1 MVMFFTSTSPQAK
14 HSTIIVKHE
23 NRVKKA
29 GTLVALGLAL
39 ATGFACS
46 PPPVADRGAEAVYP
60 GTSWERIADP
70 AAAGFSAPALEAI
83 HPYVDGINTSAVMAV
98 AGGRVLFEHGPV
110 DSLSYLASVR
120 KSILAMLYGNYVAD
134 GTIDLELT
142 LEELGMDD
150 VQGLLPIEKRARI
163 LDLVTARSGVYHP
176 ASNAGDNLADAPP
189 RGSQEPG
196 TYYLYSNWDFNAA
209 GTVFEQLT
217 GRNIYDALET
227 DLALPLGFEDWDR
240 SIHGKTGDATRSRN
254 LAYHITLSTR
264 DMARIG
270 HLMLLG
276 GIWGEERV
284 LPQGWAERITSVVTP
299 SEEMN
304 PEGLRGGEFGYGYMW
319 WVWDGPAVPE
329 GFEGAYSGRGAYGQ
343 FITVIPSLDMA
354 VAHKTVPD
362 AQTPWDDYMGIL
374 TRLVAAHC
382 GTDC

>member
-1 MVMFFTSTSPQAK
+1 MIPKRET
-14 HSTIIVKHE
+14 
-23 NRVKKA
+23 RVKGFA
-29 GTLVALGLAL
+29 ALAVLVLALGA
-39 ATGFACS
+39 GFACS
-46 PPPVADRGAEAVYP
+46 PAPVAQSAADAVYP
-60 GTSWERIADP
+60 GASWERIADP
-70 AAAGFSAPALEAI
+70 AAAGFSTEALEAI
-83 HPYVDGINTSAVMAV
+83 HPYVDGINTSAVMAIV
-98 AGGRVLFEHGPV
+98 GGRVLFEHGPV

-134 GTIDLELT
+134 GTINLELT
-142 LEELGMDD
+142 LEDLGIDD
-150 VQGLLPIEKRARI
+150 VQGLLPVEKQARA
-163 LDLVTARSGVYHP
+163 LDLVTARSGIYHP

-209 GTVFEQLT
+209 GAVFEQLT

-240 SIHGKTGDATRSRN
+240 SIHRKTGDATRSRN
-254 LAYHITLSTR
+254 LAYHMVLSTR
-264 DMARIG
+264 DMARLG

-276 GIWGEERV
+276 GVWGEERV

-343 FITVIPSLDMA
+343 FITVIPSLDMV

-382 GTDC
+382 GDC

>member
-1 MVMFFTSTSPQAK
+1 MM
-14 HSTIIVKHE
+14 IVRHE
-23 NRVKKA
+23 NRVKGCIA
-29 GTLVALGLAL
+29 RAALVLAL
-39 ATGFACS
+39 ATGFACA
-46 PPPVADRGAEAVYP
+46 PAPVAERAAETVYP
-60 GTSWERIADP
+60 AAAWERVTDP
-70 AAAGFSAPALEAI
+70 AAAGFSAEALDAI
-83 HPYVDGINTSAVMAV
+83 HPYVEGINTSAVMAV
-98 AGGRVLFEHGPV
+98 VGGRVLFEHGPV

-120 KSILAMLYGNYVAD
+120 KSILAMLYGNYVED
-134 GTIDLELT
+134 GTIDLGLT
-142 LEELGMDD
+142 LEDLGMDD
-150 VQGLLPIEKRARI
+150 VQGLLPIEKRARV

-209 GTVFEQLT
+209 GAVFERLA

-227 DLALPLGFEDWDR
+227 DLAVPLGFEDWDR
-240 SIHGKTGDATRSRN
+240 SIHRKSGDDTRSRN
-254 LAYHITLSTR
+254 LAYHMVLSTR

-270 HLMLLG
+270 HLMLQSG
-276 GIWGEERV
+276 MWEDARI
-284 LPQGWAERITSVVTP
+284 LPDGWAERITSVVTP

-343 FITVIPSLDMA
+343 FITVIPSVGMV

-362 AQTPWDDYMGIL
+362 AQTPWSDYMGIL

-382 GTDC
+382 GADC

>member
-1 MVMFFTSTSPQAK
+1 MM
-14 HSTIIVKHE
+14 IVRHG
-23 NRVKKA
+23 NRVKGRVA
-29 GTLVALGLAL
+29 QAAPVLARAALVLAL
-39 ATGFACS
+39 AAGFACA
-46 PPPVADRGAEAVYP
+46 PAPVAERAAETVFPGA
-60 GTSWERIADP
+60 SWERIADP
-70 AAAGFSAPALEAI
+70 AAAGFSGEALDAI
-83 HPYVDGINTSAVMAV
+83 HPYVEGINTSAVMAV
-98 AGGRVLFEHGPV
+98 VGGRVLFEHGPV

-142 LEELGMDD
+142 LEDLGMDD
-150 VQGLLPIEKRARI
+150 VQGLLPIEKRARV

-196 TYYLYSNWDFNAA
+196 TYYLYSNWDFNASGA
-209 GTVFEQLT
+209 VFEQLT

-240 SIHGKTGDATRSRN
+240 SIHRKSGDATRSRN
-254 LAYHITLSTR
+254 LAYHMVLSTR

-270 HLMLLG
+270 YVMLRDG
-276 GIWGEERV
+276 MWEGERI
-284 LPQGWAERITSVVTP
+284 LPDGWAERIVGIVTP

-343 FITVIPSLDMA
+343 FITVIPAVGMV

-362 AQTPWDDYMGIL
+362 AQTPWSDYMGIL
-374 TRLVAAHC
+374 SRLVAAHC
-382 GTDC
+382 GADC

>member
-1 MVMFFTSTSPQAK
+1 MRPNRHAK
-14 HSTIIVKHE
+14 HLGVLA
-23 NRVKKA
+23 V
-29 GTLVALGLAL
+29 LVLAL
-39 ATGFACS
+39 AAASACS
-46 PPPVADRGAEAVYP
+46 TAPVADSAEAVYP
-60 GTSWERIADP
+60 ADSWERIAEP
-70 AAAGFSAPALEAI
+70 AAAGFSAEALDAI
-83 HPYVDGINTSAVMAV
+83 HPYVEGINTSAVMAV
-98 AGGRVLFEHGPV
+98 VGGRVVFEHGPV

-120 KSILAMLYGNYVAD
+120 KSILAMLYGNYVED

-142 LEELGMDD
+142 LEDLGMDD
-150 VQGLLPIEKRARI
+150 VEGLLPLEKRARV

-209 GTVFEQLT
+209 GAAFEQLT
-217 GRNIYDALET
+217 DRNIYDALET

-240 SIHGKTGDATRSRN
+240 SIHRKSGDSTRSRN
-254 LAYHITLSTR
+254 LAYHMTLSTR

-270 HLMLLG
+270 YVMLRDGVWDG
-276 GIWGEERV
+276 GRI
-284 LPQGWAERITSVVTP
+284 LPDGWAERISSVVTP

-319 WVWDGPAVPE
+319 WVWDGPDVPE

-343 FITVIPSLDMA
+343 FITVIPSLDMV
-354 VAHKTVPD
+354 VAHKTVP
-362 AQTPWDDYMGIL
+362 QNSTPWSDYMGIL

-382 GTDC
+382 GADC

>member
-1 MVMFFTSTSPQAK
+1 MMINRHGS
-14 HSTIIVKHE
+14 
-23 NRVKKA
+23 RVKGCIVLGA
-29 GTLVALGLAL
+29 LFLALGA
-39 ATGFACS
+39 GFGCA
-46 PPPVADRGAEAVYP
+46 PAPVADSAAEAVYP
-60 GTSWERIADP
+60 GASWERITDP
-70 AAAGFSAPALEAI
+70 AAAGFSAEALDAI
-83 HPYVDGINTSAVMAV
+83 HLYVEGINTSAVMAV
-98 AGGRVLFEHGPV
+98 VGGRVVFEHGPV

-142 LEELGMDD
+142 LEDLGMDD
-150 VQGLLPIEKRARI
+150 VQGLLPVEKRARV

-209 GTVFEQLT
+209 GAVFEQLT
-217 GRNIYDALET
+217 GHNIYDALET
-227 DLALPLGFEDWDR
+227 DLAVPLGFEDWDR
-240 SIHGKTGDATRSRN
+240 SIHRKSGDAARSRN
-254 LAYHITLSTR
+254 LAYHMVLSTR

-276 GIWGEERV
+276 GVWGEARV

-304 PEGLRGGEFGYGYMW
+304 PGGLRGGEFGYGYMW
-319 WVWDGPAVPE
+319 WVWDGTEVPE

-343 FITVIPSLDMA
+343 FITVIPSVGMV

-382 GTDC
+382 GADC